1 MIGIWAVAWNTIIG
15 PVAFGLM
22 VKYFGQRVIDSHWGD
37 SARLK
42 NERQESIYGVPTYN
56 TEAMT
61 TQETKVKGT
70 GTQDKSDV

>member
-37 SARLK
+37 TARLR
-42 NERQESIYGVPTYN
+42 NERQESIYGGPTFN
-56 TEAMT
+56 ADAST
-61 TQETKVKGT
+61 TQETKVKDT
-70 GTQDKSDV
+70 GNQDKGDV